1 MTGGT
6 EKIPVGIVGAGA
18 MGAGIAQVAATN
30 GHAVALVDTSPAALM
45 RARASLETI
54 LAKLV
59 AKGALDQESAQALMS
74 RIAIVDSLSA
84 ISESGLVIEAIVED
98 AAVKQEEFS
107 RIENIVREDCL
118 IATNTS
124 SLAITAL
131 AAGLHHPERFLGIH
145 FFNPAPLMPLVEII
159 PGLRTGEA
167 QVRAARSLIDAWGK
181 VTVLARDTPGF
192 IVNRVARPFYTEAL
206 AMLEEGI
213 ADSATIDWA
222 MREHGGFRM
231 GPFELMDLI
240 GNDINATVTAT
251 IWSQMFYDPAFRPS
265 LIQQRLV
272 EAGFFGRKCGRGFYS
287 YKPETPRPEP
297 QRDETVGRAI
307 CDRIISL
314 LINGAAEALRLK
326 VAGRDDLDRAMTH
339 GVNYPKGLLRWADDI
354 GIDTVLARLDA
365 LFGEYHDRKYAP
377 SPLLVRM
384 AREKR
389 TFH

>member
-6 EKIPVGIVGAGA
+6 EKITVGVIGAGA
-18 MGAGIAQVAATN
+18 MGVGIAQIAATH

-59 AKGALDQESAQALMS
+59 AKGTLDQASSQALMS

-84 ISESGLVIEAIVED
+84 ISESGLVIEAIIED

-107 RIENIVREDCL
+107 RIENIVSENCL

-131 AAGLHHPERFLGIH
+131 ASGLNHPERFLGIH

-159 PGLRTGEA
+159 PGLRTGKS
-167 QVRAARSLIDAWGK
+167 QVRIARSLIDAWGK
-181 VTVLARDTPGF
+181 VTVIARDTPGF

-206 AMLEEGI
+206 ALLEEGI
-213 ADSATIDWA
+213 ADNATIDWA
-222 MREHGGFRM
+222 MREFGGFRM

-251 IWSQMFYDPAFRPS
+251 IWRQLFYEPAFRPS
-265 LIQQRLV
+265 LLQQRLV
-272 EAGFFGRKCGRGFYS
+272 EAGFFGRKSGRGFYS
-287 YKPETPRPEP
+287 YAPQAAKPEPH
-297 QRDETVGRAI
+297 RDDALGRAV
-307 CDRIISL
+307 CDRILSL
-314 LINGAAEALRLK
+314 LINGAAEALRLQ

-339 GVNYPKGLLRWADDI
+339 GVNYPKGLLRWADEI
-354 GIDTVLARLDA
+354 GIDTVLASLEA

-389 TFH
+389 TFY